1 MHRREDALDY
11 EALGSTLRATG
22 ADARSARAS
31 RRKEWYSP
39 GGTRQS
45 ADRGDG
51 DGDVDQP
58 DGDDSDSD
66 DASKGSDNDTDDD
79 DDDDD
84 STAQQQHPYVGRE
97 IRKKFPGVGTFEG
110 EITREDLYL
119 EEVEPLLTPAPR
131 PLLSAPHPMRP
142 LFFPMSASKAMQLLM
157 RVVLPPCASL
167 GTATA
172 LRHRLTGAV
181 NKSPPAAGASGDG
194 GCPI

>member
-58 DGDDSDSD
+58 DGDDGDSD
-66 DASKGSDNDTDDD
+66 DAT
-79 DDDDD
+79 
-84 STAQQQHPYVGRE
+84 
-97 IRKKFPGVGTFEG
+97 
-110 EITREDLYL
+110 
-119 EEVEPLLTPAPR
+119 
-131 PLLSAPHPMRP
+131 
-142 LFFPMSASKAMQLLM
+142 
-157 RVVLPPCASL
+157 
-167 GTATA
+167 
-172 LRHRLTGAV
+172 
-181 NKSPPAAGASGDG
+181 
-194 GCPI
+194 